1 MFSAPENSLSWA
13 AYFSGNCCENGSEA
27 DSNRPGGGSGLFLG
41 SVLLAAI
48 SAVVIEYRYVRKV
61 KEYVA

>member
-1 MFSAPENSLSWA
+1 MVACFSTNL
-13 AYFSGNCCENGSEA
+13 CENGSQA
-27 DSNRPGGGSGLFLG
+27 DSNGPWGGSGLFLG